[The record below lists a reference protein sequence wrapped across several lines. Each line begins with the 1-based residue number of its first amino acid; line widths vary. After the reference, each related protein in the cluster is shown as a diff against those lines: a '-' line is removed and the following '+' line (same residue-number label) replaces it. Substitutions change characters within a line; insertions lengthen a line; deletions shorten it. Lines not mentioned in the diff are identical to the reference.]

1 MPKGWPI
8 GGCTPRECAAR
19 EAMEEA
25 GVLGVIAAE
34 PIGTFPYE
42 KQRKSGEAVACQVK
56 VFALQ
61 VTHQL
66 RTWPEKSARE
76 TRWCE
81 IDEALALAG
90 DRGLRRLIASFAES
104 AGGARK
110 RATHRAAA

>member
-1 MPKGWPI
+1 M
-8 GGCTPRECAAR
+8 
-19 EAMEEA
+19 
-25 GVLGVIAAE
+25 LGVIAAE

-81 IDEALALAG
+81 IDEALGLAG
-90 DRGLRRLIASFAES
+90 DKGLRRVIAKFAEAS
-104 AGGARK
+104 DAVHK